1 MGHLT
6 CDVYFICKYRGSLI
20 IQTQHQSALFSIDE
34 KCVMRAHKQAQAEH
48 HTDARAHA
56 AVRLSERSAAERERG
71 RRGGEQ
77 QPHRS
82 SSEREAASGARAGRG
97 NNCGTEEILHCR
109 TAAVCR
115 HRNFIRVKQNVIDGK
130 RQQLPTCE
138 LRGTVSPGKDAW
150 QRTDRPCEAGNPLC
164 HMSESCHKNC
174 KPGETQRVC
183 VDEASSERHVGWHL
197 HSVEPVCSCQCVE
210 ERACL
215 YVESRGSVLPVSVCS
230 LGYSKCKSLHVCTQS
245 PGSWHAQNRSLA
257 FENMLLA
264 ENSTAPAWPLL
275 N

>member
-1 MGHLT
+1 MYLNIKKIIISTVHPSETSGFQ
-6 CDVYFICKYRGSLI
+6 FIISHKMQYRGTLI
-20 IQTQHQSALFSIDE
+20 IQTQHQSPLFNIDE
-34 KCVMRAHKQAQAEH
+34 KCVMRAHTQAQAEH
-48 HTDARAHA
+48 HTDARAHT

-150 QRTDRPCEAGNPLC
+150 QRTDRFVLLC
-164 HMSESCHKNC
+164 
-174 KPGETQRVC
+174 
-183 VDEASSERHVGWHL
+183 A
-197 HSVEPVCSCQCVE
+197 
-210 ERACL
+210 
-215 YVESRGSVLPVSVCS
+215 
-230 LGYSKCKSLHVCTQS
+230 
-245 PGSWHAQNRSLA
+245 
-257 FENMLLA
+257 
-264 ENSTAPAWPLL
+264 
-275 N
+275 